1 MIMKLYNWLQ
11 REFYLCNHSNYYQM
25 KEILAGTYWLV
36 ATKNGNRAICKGN
49 KPKDTVRFGWVLE
62 NPEMRW
68 ITLDSN
74 SHIRAK
80 YKDKTIYRSDFQGLV
95 FPKIS
100 YEESPME
107 IEIGKSGRVYTYEPE
122 HTKENS
128 KTS

>member
-1 MIMKLYNWLQ
+1 
-11 REFYLCNHSNYYQM
+11 M

-36 ATKNGNRAICKGN
+36 ANGDGSRAICKGK
-49 KPKDTVRFGWVLE
+49 KPKGIGKFGQVIE
-62 NPEMRW
+62 RPEMGW
-68 ITLDSN
+68 ITLDN
-74 SHIRAK
+74 DVHVRAK
-80 YKDKTIYRSDFQGLV
+80 YRDKIINKSDFQGLV

>member
-1 MIMKLYNWLQ
+1 
-11 REFYLCNHSNYYQM
+11 M

-36 ATKNGNRAICKGN
+36 AHEDGSRAICKGK
-49 KPKDTVRFGWVLE
+49 KPVGLGIFGWVIE
-62 NPEMRW
+62 APEMGW
-68 ITLDSN
+68 ITLDKDT
-74 SHIRAK
+74 HVRAK
-80 YKDKTIYRSDFQGLV
+80 YEDKIINKSDFQGLI

-107 IEIGKSGRVYTYEPE
+107 IEIGKSGRVYTYESE